1 MLRVAC
7 AWVLLSGYGLSRAAA
22 LRDGRES
29 LTALQE
35 VLLLGQAKP
44 DTAAACETLSSERIQ
59 QLNLTAQEQEVLPS
73 ICWHEGDLS
82 AMPVIPQQSRGVPEG
97 MSCTVKKWYVSACWL
112 VTPTATT
119 TGVF

>member
-7 AWVLLSGYGLSRAAA
+7 AWVLLSGHGLSRAAA
-22 LRDGRES
+22 LGDGRES

-35 VLLLGQAKP
+35 VLLGQSETN
-44 DTAAACETLSSERIQ
+44 TAVGCETLSSQRIQ
-59 QLNLTAQEQEVLPS
+59 QLNLTAQEQELLPS

-97 MSCTVKKWYVSACWL
+97 LSCTVKKWYVCACS

-119 TGVF
+119 KGVF